1 MGSFG
6 DRIVLVAENYLRY
19 VETSAKAGLNVLP
32 HAIAQ
37 ELGPKGIRVSAI
49 VCGQF
54 HTESFDKAI
63 PTTDTE
69 EVSASIALWR
79 IAGPEE
85 VVGPALFLASDAASY
100 MTGALAA
107 LDGGFS

>member
-1 MGSFG
+1 M
-6 DRIVLVAENYLRY
+6 
-19 VETSAKAGLNVLP
+19 
-32 HAIAQ
+32 
-37 ELGPKGIRVSAI
+37 SAI
-49 VCGQF
+49 VCRQF

-63 PTTDTE
+63 PTRDTE
-69 EVSASIALWR
+69 EAVSASIALRR

-100 MTGALAA
+100 MTGALVA